1 LPLDVIVNHAHR
13 QSSRITM
20 SQRLVRFCM
29 LGLLAASAQAALLP
43 GTISG
48 TVRNSRGTP
57 QMGAVVEIF
66 SAGSRGAT
74 VFTDDRGRYR
84 APDLLAGTYGVKV
97 SAPAFLPALRE
108 NVSLR
113 AGAHIVVN
121 LTLSTLVEAV
131 RLLPQRRGPEQA
143 EDDWK
148 WTLRSAANRPILRV
162 VDGGPLL
169 VSSAENGG
177 ERGLRAQV
185 AFLAGSQADGFGG
198 PAGDLST
205 VFSVERSL
213 FSSGT
218 LSFNGNLG
226 YGDGPPTGALRAA
239 YSHRLGN
246 GSHPELAFTLRRFAT
261 PGSAAHQAALRALTL
276 TLSDGFTLA
285 DFLDLSYG
293 GELEAIQFRGR
304 VMAFRPFGSVSA
316 HLSPNTVLEY
326 RYATSQP
333 TTRAAKGFDSAPA
346 DLSESGPRM
355 SLSGFVP
362 ALERA
367 RHHEISISRRHGKNN
382 FQLAAYADR
391 IHNAALTGVGEVTA
405 DGGQFLPDVYSGT
418 FTYSGGDFSAR
429 GLRAVYPRKLGA
441 NLTGTLDY
449 AYGGVLDVTR
459 WKTNWEVAR
468 SSLRPELRH
477 AVAVKFAGRVPHG
490 RTQVLASYR
499 WLSGGAVT
507 PVDAFNSSPGQ
518 ADPFLNLF
526 VRQPIPGG
534 WLLPAGLEAL
544 IDVRNLLAQGYV
556 PLIGPDGRTLY
567 LVQSAR
573 AIRGGVAFTF

>member
-1 LPLDVIVNHAHR
+1 MTRKFA
-13 QSSRITM
+13 
-20 SQRLVRFCM
+20 RFC
-29 LGLLAASAQAALLP
+29 LVGLLAASAQAALLP
-43 GTISG
+43 GMISG

-66 SAGSRGAT
+66 SAASTAVT
-74 VFTDDRGRYR
+74 VFTDDRGRYS
-84 APDLLAGTYGVKV
+84 AHDLFPGTYQIKV

-113 AGAHIVVN
+113 AGAHVVVN
-121 LTLSTLVEAV
+121 LTLNTLLEAV
-131 RLLPQRRGPEQA
+131 RLLPQRRGANQA

-162 VDGGPLL
+162 VEGGPLL
-169 VSSAENGG
+169 VSSAENDG
-177 ERGLRAQV
+177 ERGLKAQV
-185 AFLAGSQADGFGG
+185 AFLAGSKAEGFGG
-198 PAGDLST
+198 SAGDLST
-205 VFSVERSL
+205 VFKVEHSL

-246 GSHPELAFTLRRFAT
+246 GSHPEVALTVRRFAT
-261 PGSAAHQAALRALTL
+261 PGSAAHQAALGALAL

-285 DFLDLSYG
+285 DFIDLNYG
-293 GELEAIQFRGR
+293 GELQAIQFRGR
-304 VMAFRPFGSVSA
+304 VMAFRPFAAVSA

-367 RHHEISISRRHGKNN
+367 RHHEISISRRQGKNN

-391 IHNAALTGVGEVTA
+391 IANAALTGVGEGTA
-405 DGGQFLPDVYSGT
+405 DGGEFLPDVYSGT
-418 FTYSGGDFSAR
+418 FTYSGGDFSAQ
-429 GLRAVYPRKLGA
+429 GLRAVYQRKLTA

-449 AYGGVLDVTR
+449 AYGGVLDVAR
-459 WKTNWEVAR
+459 WKTNWELAR

-477 AVAVKFAGRVPHG
+477 AVAAKFAGRVPYC
-490 RTQVLASYR
+490 RTQMLASYR

-507 PVDAFNSSPGQ
+507 PVDAFDSSPGQ

-534 WLLPAGLEAL
+534 WLLPAGMEAL
-544 IDVRNLLAQGYV
+544 VDVRNLLAQGYV
-556 PLIGPDGRTLY
+556 PVIGQDGRTLY

-573 AIRGGVAFTF
+573 SIRGGLAFTF